1 MMNNIRVPLLIVLV
15 IVLNSCNEEQIVIT
29 GKYPAPDEN
38 TMLYAQLARG
48 NQSSIIDSVE
58 VSKNGKFRFKFELNA
73 PELVTILNA
82 DDEPINLI
90 TGPGDR
96 INLDINEG
104 SFRKDYNIEGS
115 EPSKDIKMLVGE
127 VEETKIKLDS
137 ILRKINALED
147 PDSPEGGKLSD
158 AYLETFN
165 RQKKYNIRY
174 ILDNMSSLASVYALY
189 QRVTSD
195 LYIFNNI
202 YDLQY
207 FKIVAD
213 SVKVRY
219 PESSLAQT
227 LVNDVNNRVGEY
239 NRTIAIKKLTD
250 SADIETGLVN
260 LEIENV
266 EGRSVSLKSFKGKVV
281 LLTFWAS
288 WNEQSI
294 EANRTL
300 KSIYNSY
307 HKNGFEVY
315 AVALE
320 NDKNSWRRTINY
332 EDYPWINVSE
342 LNYPSSYAASIYN
355 VKELPSNYLIDR
367 EGNIV
372 AKNIYGKRLATW
384 LDNLI

>member
-1 MMNNIRVPLLIVLV
+1 MLIALV
-15 IVLNSCNEEQIVIT
+15 IVIKSCNEDQIVIS
-29 GKYPAPDEN
+29 GKYPASDEN

-48 NQSSIIDSVE
+48 AQSSIIDSVE
-58 VSKNGKFRFKFELNA
+58 VSKNGKFSFKFELNA

-96 INLDINEG
+96 INLDIHEG

-115 EPSKDIKMLVGE
+115 EPSKDIKMLVGM

-147 PDSPEGGKLSD
+147 PNSPEGEKLTD
-158 AYLETFN
+158 AYLATFN
-165 RQKKYNIRY
+165 GQKKHNIRY
-174 ILDNMSSLASVYALY
+174 ILDNMSSLASIYALY

-219 PESSLAQT
+219 PESILTQT
-227 LVNDVNNRVGEY
+227 LVNDVKNRLGEY

-266 EGRSVSLKSFKGKVV
+266 EGRSVSLKSLKGKVV

-315 AVALE
+315 AVSLE
-320 NDKNSWRRTINY
+320 NDKNSWRRAINY

-342 LNYPSSYAASIYN
+342 LSYPSSYAASIYN

-372 AKNIYGKRLATW
+372 AKNIYGRRLTTW